1 MYFKG
6 DAGML
11 NREEAILAIDYYNAD
26 VSSATIDRS
35 KSNSDSKLIAI
46 ATDIINNRMGQEWYQ
61 YVLKLEE
68 RKRIQAKIN
77 MYDDTWINSPYYKYK
92 HPRKQLPAD
101 YEIRVKELKTQL
113 YRLNLFLEKRKQ
125 KAGRVSRKPAQKR
138 KLYA

>member
-1 MYFKG
+1 
-6 DAGML
+6 ML
-11 NREEAILAIDYYNAD
+11 NREEAILAIDYYNTC
-26 VSSATIDRS
+26 VGSGFIDRS

-46 ATDIINNRMGQEWYQ
+46 ATDIINNRMGQDWYH

-92 HPRKQLPAD
+92 QPRKHLPAN
-101 YEIRVKELKTQL
+101 YKIRVEELKAQL

-125 KAGRVSRKPAQKR
+125 KTGRASRKPAQKQ